1 MAGKKEKEKH
11 WRIIII
17 TTKQQK
23 CKSDAIDENTNNENT
38 NDAMKDSMKEKEDS
52 KSESNVD
59 VSKGLKC
66 LLTVIIPILTTLVSI
81 ATVWFRYYYVTE
93 AESFYRIEKSL
104 FYTVIGSEDVLS
116 LIQNVFLILFPICLI
131 FLYFILD
138 KKFSIMFGFC
148 TVLVSAIYPFI
159 VIRTIIEYFINWNQI
174 LTIIVSFILALTISI
189 LGTIA
194 FWLMYL
200 DETKSKINWRDS
212 TIRELLNNSNNDN
225 SNQNSNQDGNQN
237 SNQNGNQNSNQ
248 NKRSRSRFYNVCFL
262 AALFIIISFGFI
274 EVASFN
280 NIDLPSNKKTYEIV
294 QNLPSTDMQAGKRTL
309 KARIQVVILHRG
321 SQVLLMNGKID
332 GNETINPQED
342 MSSSNL
348 VIDTSSYE
356 FQEASQYR
364 FYRKEFNDVKP
375 DPPPKK

>member
-38 NDAMKDSMKEKEDS
+38 NDAMKDSMKEKENS

-59 VSKGLKC
+59 VSKGLEC
-66 LLTVIIPILTTLVSI
+66 LLTVIIPILTILVSI
-81 ATVWFRYYYVTE
+81 FTVWVRYRYATE

-104 FYTVIGSEDVLS
+104 FYPEIGSEVVLS
-116 LIQNVFLILFPICLI
+116 LIQNGSLLILFPICLI
-131 FLYFILD
+131 FLYLFLGQ
-138 KKFSIMFGFC
+138 KFSIIFGIC

-159 VIRTIIEYFINWNQI
+159 VFLTIIECFKNWNQI
-174 LTIIVSFILALTISI
+174 LTNIISAILALSVSI

-200 DETKSKINWRDS
+200 DETQSKINWRKS
-212 TIRELLNNSNNDN
+212 TIGEILNNSNNDN
-225 SNQNSNQDGNQN
+225 SNQN
-237 SNQNGNQNSNQ
+237 
-248 NKRSRSRFYNVCFL
+248 KRSLSTFYFLFYVVCFI
-262 AALFIIISFGFI
+262 AAIFILISYSVIG
-274 EVASFN
+274 VVSFN
-280 NIDLPSNKKTYEIV
+280 NLELPSNKKTYEIV
-294 QNLPSTDMQAGKRTL
+294 QKLPSNDMQSGKRTL
-309 KARIQVVILHRG
+309 KASVQVVILHRG

-348 VIDTSSYE
+348 VIDTRSYE

-364 FYRKEFNDVKP
+364 FYRKKFKNATP
-375 DPPPKK
+375 DPPLNND